1 MPTRPSPSEHAN
13 DHKNKVMKGND
24 DNNWIS
30 KMDKNGVYKWKKL
43 KKGSQCKTAE
53 EFYMQNPD
61 QKIKYD
67 IKDIVK
73 KLVKIEKKVIEKNIL
88 FSHIKWNVEFN
99 YPASDETDTF
109 LINKFMPIIKK
120 HYKDDEC
127 IMESLL
133 MKKRSNKC
141 KKVFISAFNIIEPFS
156 VVTYQDYNLFR
167 GSLNGKIELFHKFV
181 NKEDKDYVYSL
192 LEDAFGKLFVKP
204 KQNKLTASF
213 IIKKN

>member
-1 MPTRPSPSEHAN
+1 
-13 DHKNKVMKGND
+13 
-24 DNNWIS
+24 
-30 KMDKNGVYKWKKL
+30 
-43 KKGSQCKTAE
+43 
-53 EFYMQNPD
+53 MQNPD

-67 IKDIVK
+67 IKYIVK
-73 KLVKIEKKVIEKNIL
+73 KLVEIEKKVIKKNIL

-133 MKKRSNKC
+133 MKKQSNKC

-181 NKEDKDYVYSL
+181 NKEDKEYVYSL
-192 LEDAFGKLFVKP
+192 LEDAFGKLFIKP